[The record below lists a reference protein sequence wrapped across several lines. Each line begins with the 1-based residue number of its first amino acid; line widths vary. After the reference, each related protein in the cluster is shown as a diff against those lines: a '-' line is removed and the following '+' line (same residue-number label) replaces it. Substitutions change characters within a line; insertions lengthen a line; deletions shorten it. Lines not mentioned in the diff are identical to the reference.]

1 MCPQQQ
7 YKSLLHIS
15 AMSLGA
21 DNAPL
26 HRNTNIYRNVTTL
39 VGRNISLDCPIQ
51 ERENNKV
58 KWDIILLPMV
68 KQCII
73 I

>member
-1 MCPQQQ
+1 
-7 YKSLLHIS
+7 
-15 AMSLGA
+15 MSLGA
-21 DNAPL
+21 DNGPL

-51 ERENNKV
+51 EKQNNKV

-68 KQCII
+68 KLFII
-73 I
+73 L